1 MATSSSNHNSA
12 GTHPSGH
19 IPETSGNNKG
29 QRFIKNN
36 QYFTICIYGI
46 VMVLLSAIIF
56 KCIIDIDQTKAWFR
70 QIFAMLTPFI
80 IGALLAYVLNPMVRM
95 FYRVIARLFKR
106 SRFREK
112 HRMHTVLAILITY
125 VIVIGSV
132 VLTLLFVIPEFTENL
147 IDFVNYIPTIY
158 DSIMDFLAELQQRFP
173 TLDVEAISKPLSDLM
188 PDIMS
193 YLQQIATSMVPAIY
207 TISMSI
213 MGWLINLMITLI
225 VSIYMLYDKRRMMR
239 LGWKLIY
246 AFLPEKYI
254 TPCHDILTEC
264 NRLFSGFVVGKF
276 TDSLIIGI
284 LCFVLMNILQ
294 LPYASLISII
304 IGVTNMIPYFG
315 PFIGSIPG
323 VLIILFINPIQ
334 ALIFIIM
341 IICLQQFDSLI
352 LEPKVLG
359 NSIGMKPIWI
369 IFAITVGGSVAG
381 VVGMF
386 LGVPVVAII
395 SYLLDLYLE
404 HRLRKKQ
411 VSDEMIDS
419 RLKNMKL
426 DD

>member
-12 GTHPSGH
+12 GTPPSGH
-19 IPETSGNNKG
+19 TPETSDSRKG

-158 DSIMDFLAELQQRFP
+158 DSIMEFLTGLQERFP

-254 TPCHDILTEC
+254 TPCHDILAEC

-284 LCFVLMNILQ
+284 LCFILMNILR